1 MWLNGKFCTES
12 EVKSHINSLKAERDK
27 YRNELV
33 EVLRE
38 ASTCVQRWEKG
49 DDADCSKC
57 PHESWESEE
66 CPSALT
72 MYEAKL
78 RLKELREIGGED

>member
-1 MWLNGKFCTES
+1 MWINGKFLTETEAIS
-12 EVKSHINSLKAERDK
+12 YISQLQAERDK
-27 YRNELV
+27 YRNELI

-38 ASTCVQRWEKG
+38 ASTCAQRWEKG

-57 PHESWESEE
+57 PHESWEGEE

-72 MYEAKL
+72 MYEAKF
-78 RLKELREIGGED
+78 RLKEVVGSDA

>member
-1 MWLNGKFCTES
+1 MWINGKFLTETEAIS
-12 EVKSHINSLKAERDK
+12 YISQLQAERDK
-27 YRNELV
+27 YRNELI

-49 DDADCSKC
+49 DDANCSKC
-57 PHESWESEE
+57 PRENWEGEE
-66 CPSALT
+66 CPSALS

-78 RLKELREIGGED
+78 RLKELEGSK